1 MKSISKKAK
10 CLVCVA
16 ATVVYVLFLLYVLF
30 FRSIGVTYPWTYTEY
45 LKAMHNFI
53 PFRSVYV
60 LLTTPVCS
68 RQIVFRFIVNFL
80 GNIILF
86 IPWGILLP
94 IYCKKVKSFR
104 CFAVLTIIILFAV
117 ETIQILTMLGS
128 FDIEDVLLNMMG
140 ACIGFTGYRRYFSTN
155 AKRDNL

>member
-1 MKSISKKAK
+1 MCI
-10 CLVCVA
+10 A
-16 ATVVYVLFLLYVLF
+16 ATIVYVLCLLYVLF

-68 RQIVFRFIVNFL
+68 GRIIIRFIVNFL

-94 IYCKKVKSFR
+94 TYFKKAKSFK
-104 CFAVLTIIILFAV
+104 CFVVLTIIILFAV

-128 FDIEDVLLNMMG
+128 FDIEDVLLNMTG
-140 ACIGFTGYRRYFSTN
+140 ACVGFTEYRRYFSTN